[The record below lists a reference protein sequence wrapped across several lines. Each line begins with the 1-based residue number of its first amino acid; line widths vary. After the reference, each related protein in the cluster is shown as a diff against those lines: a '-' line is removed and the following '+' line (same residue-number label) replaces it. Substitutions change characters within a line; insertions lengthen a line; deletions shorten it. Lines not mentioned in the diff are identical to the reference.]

1 MLKLPFDRQLFD
13 RAFWFACGLALFGWF
28 AIYLIWGEFT
38 AADIVGMIVATPI
51 LAYLIHVLMLFNQL
65 SE

>member
-13 RAFWFACGLALFGWF
+13 RAFWFACILALFGWF
-28 AIYLIWGEFT
+28 GIYLIWGEFT
-38 AADIVGMIVATPI
+38 AADIVGMIITVPI

-65 SE
+65 GE